1 MRTQRVESLIKQEI
15 SRILLREL
23 SDPRIGF
30 ATITRVEVSKDIKF
44 AKIYYSVLGSEEE
57 KKKTQIGLKSAT
69 GFIKK
74 IIGERLKL
82 RFTPEIVFEP
92 DEALS
97 KSLEVNRLL
106 DELEQKG

>member
-1 MRTQRVESLIKQEI
+1 MRTQRIESLIKQEV
-15 SRILLREL
+15 SKILLREL

-57 KKKTQIGLKSAT
+57 KKKTQLGLKSAT

-74 IIGERLKL
+74 IIGEKLKL
-82 RFTPEIVFEP
+82 RFTPEIVFKP